1 MLLLQCTMP
10 RAPKRAMWMAVCDSV
25 TVSIGL
31 ETNGTDSAIFLV
43 TMVLVLTSAAPKLMW
58 PGRMMKSW

>member
-1 MLLLQCTMP
+1 
-10 RAPKRAMWMAVCDSV
+10 MAVCDSV